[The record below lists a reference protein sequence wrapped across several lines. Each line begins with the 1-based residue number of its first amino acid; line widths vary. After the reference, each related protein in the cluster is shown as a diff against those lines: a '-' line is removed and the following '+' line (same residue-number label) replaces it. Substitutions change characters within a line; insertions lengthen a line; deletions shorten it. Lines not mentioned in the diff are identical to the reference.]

1 MSVPKGGGVRLLG
14 MELAVKRRRF
24 YARIGGKK
32 KFCGKFIGGLVFPRR
47 GFSQFPFGAEAAEF
61 LNA

>member
-1 MSVPKGGGVRLLG
+1 MSVPKGCGVRLLG
-14 MELAVKRRRF
+14 MEFAAKGVVLRADRRE
-24 YARIGGKK
+24 K
-32 KFCGKFIGGLVFPRR
+32 KFCGRFIGGFVFPRR